1 MRQFVVILFV
11 FTVISC
17 DYFNV
22 KKTSS
27 EAILEEEL
35 QSFNWNDVDTYPT
48 FTFCDSLTSKAH
60 KEDCFQNT
68 LTSNITSYLQ
78 KQMIVVTEDVN
89 DTLLLKMTVT
99 NTGKI
104 KLLEVKMDS
113 LTQQEIPE
121 LEALLFKS
129 LDRLPEVFPAIKRGQ
144 HVTSEFELP
153 LIIKVN

>member
-11 FTVISC
+11 FTIISC
-17 DYFNV
+17 EYFNV

-27 EAILEEEL
+27 DAILKEEL
-35 QSFNWNDVDTYPT
+35 QTFNWDDVDTYPT
-48 FTFCDSLTSKAH
+48 FTVCDSLTSKTD
-60 KEDCFQNT
+60 KKDCFQYT
-68 LTSNITSYLQ
+68 LTSNITAYLQ
-78 KQMIVVTEDVN
+78 KQMIVVTKDVN
-89 DTLLLKMTVT
+89 DTLVLKMTVT

-104 KLLEVKMDS
+104 KLLEAKMDA

-129 LDRLPEVFPAIKRGQ
+129 LDTLPEIFPAIKRGQ